1 MKKQQK
7 LSPVKLFVFLTA
19 LGALAFGGSTL
30 AQHVRGMSS
39 TNTRLSELDRT
50 LIGLYLDTLRNND
63 LSRPLSNDPTPQQF
77 EVSPGESVTEIGR
90 DLQQSGLI
98 RDGDLF
104 RLYVRYNN
112 LDSTINAG
120 VFTLRPNMNIPEIA
134 QALQR
139 ALAAETQITIPEGKR
154 IEEVAELLQEQ
165 LGINSD
171 DFLRLAR
178 RADYSYPFLKNLPE
192 GASLEGYLFPDTY
205 RLPQNPT
212 AQDVLL
218 KMLDNYGIKVQPLM
232 DQAKANGD
240 TRSSREI
247 LTLASIV
254 EREAVIPAERPIIAS
269 VYLNRLKIGMAL
281 QADPTTQYALGYQP
295 DTKTWWKQN
304 LTAEDLK
311 YNDPAGYN
319 TYVNPSL
326 PPGPIASPGLASIEA
341 VITPAQTSYL
351 YFVASC
357 NKDGSHQFSV
367 TFEEHQS
374 KLCP

>member
-7 LSPVKLFVFLTA
+7 LSPLKLIIFIA
-19 LGALAFGGSTL
+19 ALAVLAYGGSTL
-30 AQHVRGMSS
+30 AQHVRGMGA
-39 TNTRLSELDRT
+39 TDTRLGSLDKT
-50 LIGLYLDTLRNND
+50 LIGLYLDLVRNND
-63 LSRPLSNDPTPQQF
+63 INRSVSNDPTPQQF
-77 EVSPGESVTEIGR
+77 TVSPGESVAEIGQN
-90 DLQQSGLI
+90 LQIQGLV

-112 LDSTINAG
+112 LDATINAG

-134 QALQR
+134 QSLQR

-154 IEEVAELLQEQ
+154 MEEVAELLQEQ
-165 LGINSD
+165 LGINAD
-171 DFLRLAR
+171 EFLRLAR
-178 RADYSYPFLKNLPE
+178 RADYNYPFLKDLPD

-218 KMLDNYGIKVQPLM
+218 KMLDNYGTKVQPLM
-232 DQAKANGD
+232 EQATALGK
-240 TRSSREI
+240 TPRQI

-254 EREAVIPAERPIIAS
+254 EREAVLPDERPVIAG

-295 DTKTWWKQN
+295 DQKSWWKQG
-304 LTAEDLK
+304 LTADDLK

-319 TYVNPSL
+319 TYVNPDL
-326 PPGPIASPGLASIEA
+326 PPGPIASPGLSSIAA
-341 VITPAQTSYL
+341 VITPTATNYL

-367 TFEEHQS
+367 TFEEHQT

>member
-120 VFTLRPNMNIPEIA
+120 VYRH
-134 QALQR
+134 
-139 ALAAETQITIPEGKR
+139 
-154 IEEVAELLQEQ
+154 LL
-165 LGINSD
+165 L
-171 DFLRLAR
+171 
-178 RADYSYPFLKNLPE
+178 
-192 GASLEGYLFPDTY
+192 
-205 RLPQNPT
+205 
-212 AQDVLL
+212 
-218 KMLDNYGIKVQPLM
+218 
-232 DQAKANGD
+232 
-240 TRSSREI
+240 
-247 LTLASIV
+247 
-254 EREAVIPAERPIIAS
+254 
-269 VYLNRLKIGMAL
+269 
-281 QADPTTQYALGYQP
+281 
-295 DTKTWWKQN
+295 
-304 LTAEDLK
+304 
-311 YNDPAGYN
+311 
-319 TYVNPSL
+319 
-326 PPGPIASPGLASIEA
+326 PGPLGVVP
-341 VITPAQTSYL
+341 
-351 YFVASC
+351 
-357 NKDGSHQFSV
+357 
-367 TFEEHQS
+367 
-374 KLCP
+374 

>member
-1 MKKQQK
+1 
-7 LSPVKLFVFLTA
+7 
-19 LGALAFGGSTL
+19 
-30 AQHVRGMSS
+30 
-39 TNTRLSELDRT
+39 
-50 LIGLYLDTLRNND
+50 
-63 LSRPLSNDPTPQQF
+63 
-77 EVSPGESVTEIGR
+77 
-90 DLQQSGLI
+90 
-98 RDGDLF
+98 
-104 RLYVRYNN
+104 
-112 LDSTINAG
+112 
-120 VFTLRPNMNIPEIA
+120 
-134 QALQR
+134 
-139 ALAAETQITIPEGKR
+139 
-154 IEEVAELLQEQ
+154 
-165 LGINSD
+165 
-171 DFLRLAR
+171 
-178 RADYSYPFLKNLPE
+178 
-192 GASLEGYLFPDTY
+192 
-205 RLPQNPT
+205 
-212 AQDVLL
+212 
-218 KMLDNYGIKVQPLM
+218 M

>member
-7 LSPVKLFVFLTA
+7 LSPVKLVVFVI
-19 LGALAFGGSTL
+19 ALAALAYGGATL
-30 AQHVRGMSS
+30 ASHVRGMNASD
-39 TNTRLSELDRT
+39 TRLGSLDKT
-50 LIGLYLDTLRNND
+50 VIGLYLDLVRNND
-63 LSRPLSNDPTPQQF
+63 LTRAVSNDPTPQQF
-77 EVSPGESVTEIGR
+77 VVTQGESVAEIGSN
-90 DLQQSGLI
+90 LQQQGLL

-120 VFTLRPNMNIPEIA
+120 VFTLRPNMNIQEIA
-134 QALQR
+134 QTLQR
-139 ALAAETQITIPEGKR
+139 AVAAETQITIPEGKR
-154 IEEVAELLQEQ
+154 MEEVAELLQEQ
-165 LGINSD
+165 LNINAD
-171 DFLRLAR
+171 EFLRLAR
-178 RADYSYPFLKNLPE
+178 RADYDYAFLKDLPD

-218 KMLDNYGIKVQPLM
+218 KMLDNYGEKVQPLM
-232 DQAKANGD
+232 EQAQAAGK
-240 TRSSREI
+240 SPREV

-254 EREAVIPAERPIIAS
+254 EREAVIASERPTIAS

-295 DTKTWWKQN
+295 DQKTWWKQG
-304 LTAEDLK
+304 LTGDDLK
-311 YNDPAGYN
+311 YNDPSGYN
-319 TYVNPSL
+319 TYVSPDM
-326 PPGPIASPGLASIEA
+326 PPGPIASPGLSSIQA
-341 VITPAQTSYL
+341 VISPAETDYL

-357 NKDGSHQFSV
+357 SKDGSHQFSV

-374 KLCP
+374 KICP